1 MKKKKL
7 SQAILFTM
15 ITAMSIGGGISVV
28 EATEYTSTITNHI
41 TLNNGDCVNVTTQ
54 NSGASIDPTQKNSAA
69 IDTTKNNISII
80 ANSEIPITVTASKDY
95 TAGIKINGN
104 HKLETSGSGKLKLNI
119 LANQVGYGIWI
130 NSGYNPSDPDAI
142 TTHFST
148 DLDINMQKNPNST
161 SKLSHLAAIKNDVYD
176 ETKHIFDGNVAI
188 NINADNASL
197 LAGIENSYG
206 TITFNK
212 STAINI
218 SGQSS
223 EGYGIATDTNS
234 NIKFTDKA
242 TINVVGQDFAV
253 GIWSADK
260 SEVQFS
266 NDTTIKAIGADD
278 KNSFAIFNYYYNSND
293 PSFENNSRI
302 NISKNNNSIDEA
314 DSVNINITGNIYT
327 GNHSQTIINA
337 ASNSL
342 INGWIYN
349 NTDEDNDADSSTTL
363 ALHNGATWQNT
374 GESNLTNL
382 VMNNGILTQSS
393 TEAISIANYSG
404 TGKALFTANDDA
416 TNGVAVVSGGNI
428 KITNASQGSVL
439 NADLANN
446 NKINS
451 LDKTQAEASLNA
463 IANKLIYTANDGNL
477 TGTVHLQEG
486 LITPAISA
494 TLNFDESKQGYVTNI
509 QIAED
514 NTNTGGNNG
523 ENNNNNGNNGG
534 STSTTTMDAM
544 RNIGAA
550 SIISW
555 RQEDSTLGQRLGVLR
570 ESKDNGGIW
579 VRMNRG
585 KYEYQNALHGQYNF
599 FQMGYDKAFGNWHY
613 GAAISH
619 NDGKTTYTNGKGN
632 NDSTSLSLY
641 GTWLGN
647 AGHYA
652 DIVLKEGRLSTDY
665 DIYAPAGYTHGKYNN
680 WGTSISGEYGRKIDF
695 QDFYL
700 TPQAQLTFMR
710 IGGKNYTTA
719 NDIQIDQ
726 DSLYSTVGRIGVEIG
741 KNITDKG
748 NAYLRTSLLH
758 EFAGDADT
766 RLMLN
771 GISNSYT
778 QDIGNTWYELG
789 IGFNYQTAANS
800 YLYADVAKTFG
811 DDYKTQWQWNVGM
824 RWNF

>member
-1 MKKKKL
+1 MEI
-7 SQAILFTM
+7 SSTSSY
-15 ITAMSIGGGISVV
+15 TRGIYIYSGK
-28 EATEYTSTITNHI
+28 HL
-41 TLNNGDCVNVTTQ
+41 TLEGT
-54 NSGASIDPTQKNSAA
+54 
-69 IDTTKNNISII
+69 
-80 ANSEIPITVTASKDY
+80 
-95 TAGIKINGN
+95 
-104 HKLETSGSGKLKLNI
+104 GKLKINATGADDI
-119 LANQVGYGIWI
+119 YGISIATNQANESIHGLFKTDLEI
-130 NSGYNPSDPDAI
+130 NVINNNHKNGSLYGIYNNTSNSVFNGELIANVKSDASPSYCYAIYNTQGKIIFNKNVNASITTTSEPGWLWPAALNSDSNSETTFNGDAI
-142 TTHFST
+142 LNADGNASTKPIIGTKITNGSKVNFNRSIDIKASNTNGDAIGIFSQSNSIINCLNDVNIT
-148 DLDINMQKNPNST
+148 SKGKSQDISLAIYNDIN
-161 SKLSHLAAIKNDVYD
+161 SKLS
-176 ETKHIFDGNVAI
+176 
-188 NINADNASL
+188 
-197 LAGIENSYG
+197 
-206 TITFNK
+206 
-212 STAINI
+212 
-218 SGQSS
+218 
-223 EGYGIATDTNS
+223 
-234 NIKFTDKA
+234 
-242 TINVVGQDFAV
+242 
-253 GIWSADK
+253 
-260 SEVQFS
+260 
-266 NDTTIKAIGADD
+266 
-278 KNSFAIFNYYYNSND
+278 
-293 PSFENNSRI
+293 
-302 NISKNNNSIDEA
+302 ISKQTDSLYESNAVKVTLSGIIDTE
-314 DSVNINITGNIYT
+314 GN
-327 GNHSQTIINA
+327 SQTIINA
-337 ASNSL
+337 GADSL
-342 INGWIYN
+342 I
-349 NTDEDNDADSSTTL
+349 DSTIIDDTTYDDPNHLATSTTL

-494 TLNFDESKQGYVTNI
+494 TLNFDENKQGYVTNI

-570 ESKDNGGIW
+570 ESKDDGGIW

-599 FQMGYDKAFGNWHY
+599 FQIGYDKAFGNWHY

-811 DDYKTQWQWNVGM
+811 DDYKTPWQWNVGM